1 MQPTPTPDQLNAL
14 FEALQNPVY
23 TVVDIAAHMDL
34 SIPEVAAILATPE
47 AKAILEAIEQIAE
60 TRCRLEQ
67 AEARPAAIAALR
79 DLTYSNTHPET
90 TRKAATK
97 LLAPHSK
104 TTTAKPTKAGPR
116 QSTPTRTT
124 TQNPGSESATY
135 SASKSASHP
144 TSYSVSRLVRGF
156 VFLSSDLRS
165 RARPASSTDRP
176 ADRSHNRRADL
187 KPKDL
192 HHTNR
197 AQHSK
202 HRSDD
207 RSNNDPR
214 HPSSVPEHARHRH
227 THPRR

>member
-1 MQPTPTPDQLNAL
+1 MQPTPTPDQLNVL

-23 TVVDIAAHMDL
+23 TVADIAAHMDL
-34 SIPEVAAILATPE
+34 SIPEVAAILATSE
-47 AKAILEAIEQIAE
+47 ARAILASIEQIAE

-79 DLTYSNTHPET
+79 DLTYTNTHPET

-97 LLAPHSK
+97 LLAPQPN

-116 QSTPTRTT
+116 QSAPTRMT
-124 TQNPGSESATY
+124 TQSPDIE
-135 SASKSASHP
+135 SASKLASHP
-144 TSYSVSRLVRGF
+144 TSNSVSRLVRGL

-176 ADRSHNRRADL
+176 ADRSHNGRADL

-202 HRSDD
+202 HRPDD
-207 RSNNDPR
+207 RSNYDPR